1 MNDST
6 QDADLFP
13 CEGTNGY
20 PWPYL
25 GSGSSSFCWLFWRQ
39 VRPSDIIGCNGD
51 RVVVVPLELA
61 QGIAVHAR
69 RAMPLSDTRGMR
81 KLYEGLGMTLD
92 ETVEAYNHQFE

>member
-25 GSGSSSFCWLFWRQ
+25 GSGSSSLCWLFWRQ

-61 QGIAVHAR
+61 QGDSCPCPGSAAFGHAR
-69 RAMPLSDTRGMR
+69 HA
-81 KLYEGLGMTLD
+81 
-92 ETVEAYNHQFE
+92 